1 MRDEGRFWSLETN
14 SHVLLLIE
22 TILIKI
28 KDRMKLLVLSRFT
41 NQYFKDY
48 EKVNLTELIR
58 TSRKVLRNESFTSFC
73 LFKNSVLLFV

>member
-28 KDRMKLLVLSRFT
+28 KERMKLFVPSRFT

-58 TSRKVLRNESFTSFC
+58 TSRKMLRNESFI
-73 LFKNSVLLFV
+73 SV